1 MDVIKLPKKFREVC
15 YQIMDGRD
23 EALDTLETFS
33 AKYPHQVA
41 AVKAEV
47 AYFNLDYETA
57 LNLDLTV
64 LPWLEEWHYG
74 NISDE
79 HMTTMA
85 VAAVQL
91 HREQEVLEA
100 LAREQQRIRAE
111 NGRPHR
117 DRFCEILMN
126 DLRQGTLPFST
137 DNKNYP
143 YREPE
148 EPQTRAQL
156 WEQIKAKD
164 KKLTPDDPK
173 GKSKLFYLCCMYGC
187 AKDAVA
193 LFEELRG
200 TPLGQAAYEDVI
212 ARCLYLGDREKAL
225 GIAEE
230 LATSKLWAAAA
241 PTQVRPMNFFEDPN
255 LRTCLLEPDSLRR
268 IREAAAIDDGSLVRK

>member
-15 YQIMDGRD
+15 YQIMDGKD
-23 EALDTLETFS
+23 EVLDTLEAFS

-41 AVKAEV
+41 AVRAEV

-74 NISDE
+74 NVSDE
-79 HMTTMA
+79 HMTARA

-91 HREQEVLEA
+91 HRE
-100 LAREQQRIRAE
+100 
-111 NGRPHR
+111 
-117 DRFCEILMN
+117 
-126 DLRQGTLPFST
+126 
-137 DNKNYP
+137 
-143 YREPE
+143 PE
-148 EPQTRAQL
+148 EPQTREQL

-164 KKLTPDDPK
+164 KKLTLDDPK

-225 GIAEE
+225 GIVEE
-230 LATSKLWAAAA
+230 LATSRLWAAAA

-255 LRTCLLEPDSLRR
+255 LRGFLLEADSLRR
-268 IREAAAIDDGSLVRK
+268 IREAAFIDDGSLVRK